1 MAKPPTIEERVG
13 ILEAINKDVMKRV
26 ERLENKLIGALG
38 IGAVLVLGMVAN
50 IILTLLKK

>member
-13 ILEAINKDVMKRV
+13 ILEALHKDVMKRV

-38 IGAVLVLGMVAN
+38 LGILLALGIAAN
-50 IILTLLKK
+50 IIVTLLKK